1 MWRSVQTWRGIALIG
16 TISAVALWL
25 AASGQL
31 VLYIHPRYVLFTA
44 LMAVLALVLIVAAIA
59 ARAIGSRRDALPSVP
74 DRGDLL
80 AHGDDHDTAHGTA
93 HGDAHD
99 HDHGPLP
106 RRRERALGL
115 TAAAIA
121 GVFVLGMVLLP
132 PATLSTATVQ
142 QRQINATAADV
153 QAFDEAQSADA
164 AAVARFTVREWA
176 GILRQTT
183 DLGFFAG
190 KPVTDLVG
198 FVSPD
203 ADDPENVFYVS
214 RFSITCCAVD
224 AQPLGVPVHLPGWQE
239 QFPLDSWVSVSGDF
253 VANPSAAS
261 RQPILI
267 EPSGVEAVQQPREP
281 YLF

>member
-31 VLYIHPRYVLFTA
+31 VLYIHPRYVLFTVA
-44 LMAVLALVLIVAAIA
+44 MAIVALVLVVAAIA
-59 ARAIGSRRDALPSVP
+59 ARAVVQRRDALQRPPGSV
-74 DRGDLL
+74 DLL
-80 AHGDDHDTAHGTA
+80 AAHDGQGHDHAEP
-93 HGDAHD
+93 HD
-99 HDHGPLP
+99 HDPLP

-115 TAAAIA
+115 TAAGVA
-121 GVFVLGMVLLP
+121 GLFVLGMVLLP
-132 PATLSTATVQ
+132 PATLSTATAE
-142 QRQINATAADV
+142 QREINATAADV
-153 QAFDEAQSADA
+153 QALDEAQNADA

-176 GILRQTT
+176 GILRQTS
-183 DLGFFAG
+183 DLGFFAD

-239 QFPLDSWVSVSGDF
+239 QFPVDSWVSVSGEF
-253 VANPSAAS
+253 VSNPSAQS
-261 RQPILI
+261 LQPIVI
-267 EPSGVEAVQQPREP
+267 EPSGVEAVEQPREP